1 MLSVLLALS
10 MVGSDQG
17 FSYDG
22 SYRLSVVV
30 ESVVTRSA
38 GTVIIDPLEKIPDES
53 YALKFR
59 ANSATEAARML
70 AAQSPL
76 RVMSLVGGKVKLHWT
91 VGAPAKGVVRL
102 YEEPAGYVVQVGDT
116 TVARLAK
123 ELEQAFALEGDTF
136 VHMFQRAGIKPGD
149 PLKFFR
155 SAAPTDK
162 PAEGRDKEV
171 FFARLTDSLAK
182 HVIAATPTTV
192 RSVWPLTFVQTNPPQ
207 LPGSKLNVDFAA
219 QGMSAGTIAQ
229 ALQAAFTP
237 AGADAKPE
245 VTVRSVGNS
254 LVMEGKPIAVNEV
267 RRLLATQLD
276 IPQSQ
281 ILLELD
287 AYQVSAPISDPG
299 DADRSVRLIM
309 LGQEIARA
317 YKVRYL
323 EAIKSTLNGMNG
335 CITEAIRNRS
345 DLNVVKLFES
355 AGIEVSTLRNLGQSE
370 LLLFMA
376 YAEKESFQNR
386 LSTNLSIA
394 FCNVHHHLQKV
405 LIHPLRTEDVH
416 LADALEAVSKRIM
429 GKGTL
434 SHFKGH
440 MCAHSSGSAVQTVLP
455 PLRAFSIPGES
466 GFETSRK
473 AIEDFLLLWLANSSP
488 EVAQQVLPETSEERV
503 RTIEKQFNIFGQVN
517 RSTPGDSTRAS
528 GYANPRYE
536 ALLKGDLPTS
546 LARAANVIDGL
557 MQTSMEIL
565 RHDTRY
571 LVDEPL
577 KAWMDKHL
585 ATKKDSRFGVR
596 YGGTTTLAVT
606 SRVPGV
612 TGVTA
617 DSFFPFQPVA
627 PIDLTN
633 LVPILMRPTPKEKA
647 QDEKEVADPTTTT
660 PTTATADIFA
670 ANRLTAQE
678 KFILEALF
686 NQAKQPPFY
695 RSIGTGLHFSVVPTT
710 LANGSAARL
719 QVRLALS
726 VQPDDSNKSGA
737 GDPNKPGPIDLIKS
751 TMTETELIVNAFDT
765 TLVSSLKVDVSAP
778 AKREW
783 EIPILSQILPIRS
796 WFVGPTKDKTVRHE
810 AIVLLRVTI
819 VPKAMD
825 LASRYLGSGR

>member
-102 YEEPAGYVVQVGDT
+102 YEEPAGYVVQVGDA

-207 LPGSKLNVDFAA
+207 LPGSQLNVDFAA

-323 EAIKSTLNGMNG
+323 QAIKTTLGELDFYIKWSVG
-335 CITEAIRNRS
+335 LRPGV
-345 DLNVVKLFES
+345 NVRKLL
-355 AGIEVSTLRNLGQSE
+355 EVSGVELNTQRSLGQSE
-370 LLLFMA
+370 MLLFLA
-376 YAEKESFQNR
+376 YAPSELFRDK
-386 LSTNLSIA
+386 LSINISKSFRA
-394 FCNVHHHLQKV
+394 VDEHLHEV
-405 LIHPLRTEDVH
+405 LIRPIRAHDPKLAQALSDISASIRCLGTPSFREDRCPCGCPSKKLPHPRLQV
-416 LADALEAVSKRIM
+416 
-429 GKGTL
+429 
-434 SHFKGH
+434 
-440 MCAHSSGSAVQTVLP
+440 
-455 PLRAFSIPGES
+455 FSIPGES
-466 GFETSRK
+466 DFHTSQT
-473 AIEDFLLLWLANSSP
+473 AIEDFLLLWLANASP
-488 EVAQQVLPETSEERV
+488 
-503 RTIEKQFNIFGQVN
+503 
-517 RSTPGDSTRAS
+517 
-528 GYANPRYE
+528 
-536 ALLKGDLPTS
+536 S
-546 LARAANVIDGL
+546 LAEELLTVEEGSRTTVL
-557 MQTSMEIL
+557 
-565 RHDTRY
+565 
-571 LVDEPL
+571 DENFELTKPQSGEVLTELNKMAIASPFPL
-577 KAWMDKHL
+577 STW
-585 ATKKDSRFGVR
+585 
-596 YGGTTTLAVT
+596 
-606 SRVPGV
+606 
-612 TGVTA
+612 
-617 DSFFPFQPVA
+617 
-627 PIDLTN
+627 
-633 LVPILMRPTPKEKA
+633 
-647 QDEKEVADPTTTT
+647 
-660 PTTATADIFA
+660 
-670 ANRLTAQE
+670 
-678 KFILEALF
+678 LF
-686 NQAKQPPFY
+686 NQSKRFERANTDRQFAHV
-695 RSIGTGLHFSVVPTT
+695 RGHF
-710 LANGSAARL
+710 
-719 QVRLALS
+719 
-726 VQPDDSNKSGA
+726 
-737 GDPNKPGPIDLIKS
+737 
-751 TMTETELIVNAFDT
+751 
-765 TLVSSLKVDVSAP
+765 
-778 AKREW
+778 
-783 EIPILSQILPIRS
+783 
-796 WFVGPTKDKTVRHE
+796 
-810 AIVLLRVTI
+810 
-819 VPKAMD
+819 
-825 LASRYLGSGR
+825 